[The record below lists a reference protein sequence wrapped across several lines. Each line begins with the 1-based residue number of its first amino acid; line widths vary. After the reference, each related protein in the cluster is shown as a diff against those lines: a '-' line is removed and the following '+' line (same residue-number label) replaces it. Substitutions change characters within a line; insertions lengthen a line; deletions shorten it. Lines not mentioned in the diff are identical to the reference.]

1 MPPRAALAHAAETLL
16 TQCLE
21 LPADGELA
29 IVADE
34 TTRALAELL
43 ATTATALGYQP
54 YVLYFPTPLQRRHT
68 ERALP
73 ETVRVALND
82 ANATILCVQASTDGL
97 GFREQVRQAAIG
109 RGSKV
114 AHMPGANW
122 RALMAADADYE
133 RLTRRCEHLALA
145 LAKGQH
151 LEITSFDKER
161 GAHFLTAQLA
171 PWERLPVISDGIIQD
186 GAWGN
191 VPSGETFI
199 APLEDT
205 AEGEIVING
214 SLPGMVLTPPQ
225 ELVLEFRQGRLVRLS
240 PSDSAAARHLQKT
253 VLDSAQQR
261 GDPNWSNLAEI
272 GLGVNPQIRRLT
284 GIPLLDEKK
293 YGTLHIA
300 LGDSTDMGG
309 SVSSL
314 IHCDMVCLKPR
325 VCVDGKAI
333 MEQGKVVFKPADWR
347 EDHRNG
353 NSADAPA
360 RACIGLTSIEA
371 RIDKQGELRRQWH
384 TATGRV
390 DSVPVGSE
398 ASAQKA
404 ARVWHTLRENG
415 GMLDLDSLTERLTH
429 AEANRMQRKEVW
441 QLVQLLE
448 TYGLVQPKPVDCDSD
463 VLSGRRS

>member
-1 MPPRAALAHAAETLL
+1 MPPRAALAHAAETILIK
-16 TQCLE
+16 CLG
-21 LPADGELA
+21 LPADAELA

-34 TTRALAELL
+34 TTRALAELV
-43 ATTATALGYQP
+43 AVTAAAHAYQP
-54 YVLYFPTPLQRRHT
+54 YVLYFPIQLQHSHT

-82 ANATILCVQASTDGL
+82 ANATILCVHGSPDGL
-97 GFREQVRQAAIG
+97 AFREQVRQAAIA

-122 RALMAADADYE
+122 RSLLAADTDYE
-133 RLTRRCEHLALA
+133 RLTRQCQDLALA
-145 LAKGQH
+145 LAKGQRI
-151 LEITSFDKER
+151 EITSFDRTR
-161 GAHFLTAQLA
+161 GEHLLTAQLA
-171 PWERLPVISDGIIQD
+171 PWERMPVISDGIIQD

-214 SLPGMVLTPPQ
+214 SLPGMVMSPAQ
-225 ELVLEFRQGRLVRLS
+225 ELVLEFRGGRLVRLS
-240 PSDSAAARHLQKT
+240 PSDSAAAQHLRKT

-272 GLGVNPQIRRLT
+272 GLGVNPHIRRLT

-309 SVSSL
+309 VVASL
-314 IHCDMVCLKPR
+314 IHCDMVCRKPR

-333 MEQGKVVFKPADWR
+333 VERGKVMFRPAEWR
-347 EDHRNG
+347 EDHRNAHG
-353 NSADAPA
+353 ADAPE
-360 RACIGLTSIEA
+360 RACVALTTVQA
-371 RIDKQGELRRQWH
+371 RIDKRGELRRQWH

-404 ARVWHTLRENG
+404 ARVWHILRESG
-415 GMLDLDSLTERLTH
+415 GMLDLDSLTERLAH
-429 AEANRMQRKEVW
+429 AEANRMPRKEVW
-441 QLVQLLE
+441 QLVQLLAA
-448 TYGLVQPKPVDCDSD
+448 YGLVQSKAVDCDSNG
-463 VLSGRRS
+463 LSGRHL